1 MLSPD
6 RAKYLLHGNYV
17 VGDQGMEI
25 SMHLSKA
32 QSNLIGLARST
43 LLVATANAE
52 LEALPS
58 RPIFDKL
65 RSEDVDV
72 CWVEKPCN

>member
-6 RAKYLLHGNYV
+6 RAKYLLHGKYV
-17 VGDQGMEI
+17 VGDQAMEI
-25 SMHLSKA
+25 SLHLSKA
-32 QSNLIGLARST
+32 KIHLIGLTRLT
-43 LLVATANAE
+43 FLVATVNAE
-52 LEALPS
+52 LEASPS
-58 RPIFDKL
+58 RLIFDEL

>member
-1 MLSPD
+1 MFSPD
-6 RAKYLLHGNYV
+6 RAKYLLHGKYV
-17 VGDQGMEI
+17 VGDQAVEI
-25 SMHLSKA
+25 SLYLSKA
-32 QSNLIGLARST
+32 QSHMIGLTRST
-43 LLVATANAE
+43 FLVATANAE

-58 RPIFDKL
+58 RPNFDEL

>member
-1 MLSPD
+1 MLSAD
-6 RAKYLLHGNYV
+6 RAKYLLHGKYV
-17 VGDQGMEI
+17 VGDQAMGI
-25 SMHLSKA
+25 CLHLSKA
-32 QSNLIGLARST
+32 QSHLIGLTRST
-43 LLVATANAE
+43 FLVATANAE

-58 RPIFDKL
+58 RPIFDEL

>member
-6 RAKYLLHGNYV
+6 RAKYLLHGKY
-17 VGDQGMEI
+17 VGDQAMEI
-25 SMHLSKA
+25 SLHLGKA
-32 QSNLIGLARST
+32 QIHLIGLTRST

-52 LEALPS
+52 LEALPN

-72 CWVEKPCN
+72 C